1 MSSFFDLINKYR
13 RTAKT
18 EREKG
23 TYFELLCIKYFK
35 NEPFYADLFADVQ
48 TYTEWAKAQGLSGK
62 DTGIDLVAT
71 TKDGEFYAI
80 QCKLYDADRKVTKAE
95 IDSFLSAA
103 SKTYFKRRIIVST
116 THGWSD
122 NALTTLEN
130 QDPPVTKID
139 LDTLAQ
145 SAIDWSLFAEKK
157 EVIFKKKK
165 YLRDHQKAALTST
178 RIGLYDRQLER
189 GKLIMACGTGKTFTS
204 LKIAEE
210 CAGKGKRV
218 LFLVPSLSLL
228 SQTLTE
234 WTQESTTPLHSYAV
248 CSDNEIGKKKNS
260 TAIDAVTTLEHELQY
275 PATTD
280 AARLAENVEKHHD
293 SEHMT
298 VVFSTY
304 HSINTVSD
312 AQNDYQMA
320 EFDLIICDEAHRT
333 TGSTHDSEDD
343 SNFVKI
349 HDAGF
354 ILGKKRLYMTATPR
368 IFSDDV
374 KNNATD
380 YTLFSMDNEKLF
392 GETLYTINFSEAV
405 KRGLLV
411 DYKVIVLTVDSD
423 TIIEKIGATITDNK
437 DIVVDDA
444 ARIVGCWKALS
455 KQGIHADVEED
466 TAPMQRALAFCQVI
480 DQSEKARKHQV
491 SSTRIANIFQTVV
504 EAYQNAEIKEGNE
517 ISHRLICEA
526 DHVDGGMG
534 ADKKEQKLN
543 WLKAI
548 PKQQQDE
555 DGTERPI
562 CRVLSNVRCL
572 SEGVDVPALDAV
584 LFLTPR
590 NSQVDVV
597 QSVGR
602 VMRLAE
608 GKKRGYVILPVVIP
622 PNVDANKALDDNM
635 TYKVV
640 WQVLNALRSHDDRF
654 DAMINKMDLTGIDRS
669 KMEVIA
675 ITDKVAAKAKKK
687 GAGKGG
693 STIGTPT
700 KKKKDEVEDT
710 QHSFSFESG
719 EIERAIVAKVV
730 QKVGNRHHWEDW
742 ANDIAQIAQTHI
754 KLITDI
760 LERPECNKERAVF
773 EEFAFE
779 IRDDLNNAVSD
790 AEIIEMLAQHLI
802 TKPVFDALFDEYSFA
817 ANNPMAKAM
826 QKVLDVLDQHQLDS
840 ETEALQRFY
849 DSVKLRASGID
860 SAEGKQK
867 IIVELYDKFFR
878 NAFPRMTER
887 LGIVYTPV
895 EVVDFIIHS
904 VNDVLQQEFGKSFA
918 DEGVHVLD
926 PFTGTGTFISRLL
939 QSGLIPPKK
948 LTYKYKNEIHANE
961 LVLLAYYIA
970 AINIEAVYHSEII
983 DEYTPFE
990 GICLT
995 DTFQMY
1001 EKEDLVDQVLVDNS
1015 ARRKRQKSLD
1025 IQVIIG
1031 NPPYSAGQDSAND
1044 NNANIKYPAL
1054 DEKIRQT
1061 YAERSVATNKNA
1073 LYDSYIRAIRW
1084 ASDRIKTQGIIGF
1097 VTNAGWIDANTAD
1110 GLRKC
1115 LVEEFSSLYIF
1126 HLRGNQRTSG
1136 EKSRQEG
1143 GKIFG
1148 SGSRAPIA
1156 ISILVKNPNSQ
1167 KQGEIY
1173 FHDIGDYLS
1182 REEKLNKI
1190 SEFQSMNNITK
1201 ANAWS
1206 KITPDEHGDWLNQR
1220 DNSFSAFINLGDKK
1234 DKNDTS
1240 LFLNYSR
1247 GAESGRDAWSYNS
1260 SPKKLAYNIKKMIDF
1275 YQEQLSNFADTSLS
1289 IDKFINTDNTKISWT
1304 SSLKKHLE
1312 NGVHI
1317 TFSPIEVREALYRP
1331 FTKQKLYF
1339 SNNLIHRVGQIP
1351 KIFPNDSSGANKVIS
1366 VTGRGATKEFSA
1378 LITDQTPDL
1387 EMISKG
1393 QCFPLSIYE
1402 ELDSSSDYLLSNATQ
1417 RNATQRNATQRN
1429 ATQRNATQRNATQRN
1444 IIQQKLN
1451 QIKILL
1457 SVYPQWQTENSQSLY
1472 PTAFQMYSYKPT
1484 VNASRFIC
1492 TKRTRGA
1499 TNESSNLLINYRKQK
1514 LFCPNYRSDSRL
1526 TPDWRCT
1533 VFSSLSLRNRGEQL
1547 MQNQNYQ
1554 DDLFNTSSEQNS
1566 QSEQPKLVRKDGI
1579 SDAGL
1584 AHFQKAYPNEQ
1595 ISKED
1600 IFYYVYGLL
1609 HSEDYRK
1616 RYADNLTKE
1625 LPRIPCVKKSTDFWA
1640 FSQAGRDLAHW
1651 HLNYE
1656 RVEPYKATLDTGSKA
1671 YSQLT
1676 AEDFYVEKMKFA
1688 KKGEKGTV
1696 IYNKR
1701 ITIRDIPLEAYDYVV
1716 NGKPALEWVMERQG
1730 VSTHKDSGIVN
1741 DANDWAIETMN
1752 NPAYPLEL
1760 FLRVI
1765 AVSLET
1771 MKIVKSLPK
1780 LDI

>member
-1 MSSFFDLINKYR
+1 MSSFFQLIDTFR
-13 RTAKT
+13 TTAKT

-35 NEPFYADLFADVQ
+35 NEPFYADLFLDVQ
-48 TYTEWAKAQGLSGK
+48 SYHEWAKVQGLSGK

-80 QCKLYDADRKVTKAE
+80 QCKLYEADRKVTKAE

-116 THGWSD
+116 THEWSD

-130 QDPPVTKID
+130 QEPPVTKID
-139 LDTLAQ
+139 LETLEQ

-165 YLRDHQKAALTST
+165 ELRDHQKAALTYT
-178 RIGLYDRQLER
+178 KLGLYERNLER

-234 WTQESTTPLHSYAV
+234 WTQESTIPLHSYAV
-248 CSDNEIGKKKNS
+248 CSDNEIGKKKN
-260 TAIDAVTTLEHELQY
+260 TTTIDAVSTLEHELQY
-275 PATTD
+275 PATTN
-280 AARLAENVEKHHD
+280 AMRLAENVEKHHD
-293 SEHMT
+293 DEHMT

-312 AQNDYQMA
+312 AQNEHQMH

-333 TGSTHDSEDD
+333 TGATHDSEDD

-349 HDAGF
+349 HDGGF

-374 KNNATD
+374 KDKATEF
-380 YTLFSMDNEKLF
+380 TLYSMDNEKLF

-411 DYKVIVLTVDSD
+411 DYKVIVLTVDSEA
-423 TIIEKIGATITDNK
+423 IINKIGSTITENSE
-437 DIVVDDA
+437 ILVDDA

-455 KQGIHADVEED
+455 KQGIHTDVEED

-480 DQSEKARKHQV
+480 EQSEKARKHQV

-504 EAYQNAEIKEGNE
+504 EAYQDAEVKEGNE

-526 DHVDGGMG
+526 QHVDGGMG

-543 WLKAI
+543 WLKAT
-548 PKQQQDE
+548 PEPVFDE
-555 DGTERPI
+555 NGQERPI

-602 VMRLAE
+602 VMRTVKDPITGENL
-608 GKKRGYVILPVVIP
+608 KKKGYVILPVVIP
-622 PNVDANKALDDNM
+622 PGVEAHKALDDNQ

-675 ITDKVAAKAKKK
+675 ITDKVSSKAKKK

-693 STIGTPT
+693 TTIGTPT
-700 KKKKDEVEDT
+700 KKKKDEAEDV
-710 QHSFSFESG
+710 QQSFSFESG

-742 ANDIAQIAQTHI
+742 ANDIAKIAQTHI

-760 LERPECNKERAVF
+760 LHRPECDKERTVF
-773 EEFAFE
+773 EEFAIE

-817 ANNPMAKAM
+817 DKNPMAQAM

-904 VNDVLQQEFGKSFA
+904 VNDVLKKEFDKSFA

-939 QSGLIPPKK
+939 QSGLIPANR

-1001 EKEDLVDQVLVDNS
+1001 EKEDLVDQVLEDNS

-1025 IQVIIG
+1025 IQVIMG

-1044 NNANIKYPAL
+1044 NNANIKYPTL

-1084 ASDRIKTQGIIGF
+1084 ASDRISTQGVIGF
-1097 VTNAGWIDANTAD
+1097 VTNASFIDTNTAD

-1115 LVEEFSSLYIF
+1115 LAEEFSSLYIF

-1156 ISILVKNPNSQ
+1156 ISILVKNPKAEQ
-1167 KQGEIY
+1167 QGQIY

-1182 REEKLNKI
+1182 REDKLEKIADFKSLQGILAVNGW
-1190 SEFQSMNNITK
+1190 T
-1201 ANAWS
+1201 
-1206 KITPDEHGDWLNQR
+1206 KITPDEHGDWLGQR
-1220 DNSFSAFINLGDKK
+1220 DNSFNDFILIGEKK
-1234 DKNDTS
+1234 DKS
-1240 LFLNYSR
+1240 KKSIFLTYTN
-1247 GAESGRDAWSYNS
+1247 GLKTNCDAWCYNS
-1260 SPKKLAYNIKKMIDF
+1260 SKGKLSTNINLYLTTYNSEVAR
-1275 YQEQLSNFADTSLS
+1275 YQAS
-1289 IDKFINTDNTKISWT
+1289 DKNTPIEKFVIYDSSRISWH
-1304 SSLKKHLE
+1304 SGILPKAAR
-1312 NGVHI
+1312 GVVSK
-1317 TFSPIEVREALYRP
+1317 FSPHRFYSSVYRP
-1331 FTKQKLYF
+1331 FTKMNIYND
-1339 SNNLIHRVGQIP
+1339 SLIIQRMSLIP
-1351 KIFPNDSSGANKVIS
+1351 KIFPTKQTVNYVIYISGIGSSGK
-1366 VTGRGATKEFSA
+1366 SA
-1378 LITDQTPDL
+1378 SAFIVNCIPDL
-1387 EMISKG
+1387 NLQHSGG
-1393 QCFPLSIYE
+1393 QGFPLYLYE
-1402 ELDSSSDYLLSNATQ
+1402 DVTQ
-1417 RNATQRNATQRN
+1417 E
-1429 ATQRNATQRNATQRN
+1429 
-1444 IIQQKLN
+1444 K
-1451 QIKILL
+1451 
-1457 SVYPQWQTENSQSLY
+1457 SVGS
-1472 PTAFQMYSYKPT
+1472 
-1484 VNASRFIC
+1484 
-1492 TKRTRGA
+1492 G
-1499 TNESSNLLINYRKQK
+1499 
-1514 LFCPNYRSDSRL
+1514 
-1526 TPDWRCT
+1526 
-1533 VFSSLSLRNRGEQL
+1533 
-1547 MQNQNYQ
+1547 
-1554 DDLFNTSSEQNS
+1554 DLFDESLDLNVSETKYQ
-1566 QSEQPKLVRKDGI
+1566 RKDGI
-1579 SDAGL
+1579 SDEGL
-1584 AHFQKAYPNEQ
+1584 QHFQTAYPGEK
-1595 ISKED
+1595 ITKED
-1600 IFYYVYGLL
+1600 IFYYTYGLL
-1609 HSEDYRK
+1609 HSEEYRT

-1625 LPRIPCVKKSTDFWA
+1625 LPRIPCVKKAEDFWA
-1640 FSQAGRDLAHW
+1640 FSQAGRELAHW

-1656 RVEPYKATLDTGSKA
+1656 NIEPYKATLDTGSTV
-1671 YSQLT
+1671 YNQLT
-1676 AEDFYVEKMKFA
+1676 TEDFYVEKMKFA

-1696 IYNKR
+1696 VYNKR
-1701 ITIRDIPLEAYDYVV
+1701 ITIRDIPVEAYEYVV

-1730 VSTHKDSGIVN
+1730 VSVHKDSSIVN

-1765 AVSLET
+1765 TVSLET

>member
-1 MSSFFDLINKYR
+1 MGGSFYESNTINTKRRYQRQDAWFAIFSFVVISHTISVKLSGTLDFVMSSFFNLINKYR
-13 RTAKT
+13 TTAKT

-23 TYFELLCIKYFK
+23 TYFESLCIRYFQH
-35 NEPFYADLFADVQ
+35 EPYYADKFINVQ
-48 TYTEWAKAQGLSGK
+48 TYTDWAKEQGLTGK

-71 TKDGEFYAI
+71 TKDGEFHAI
-80 QCKLYDADRKVTKAE
+80 QCKLYDADRKVSKAE

-103 SKTYFKRRIIVST
+103 SKTYFARRIIVST
-116 THGWSD
+116 THAWSD
-122 NALTTLEN
+122 NALATLEN

-139 LDTLAQ
+139 LETLEQ

-157 EVIFKKKK
+157 EVVFKPKKQ
-165 YLRDHQKAALTST
+165 LRDHQKAALTNVQ
-178 RIGLYDRQLER
+178 IGLYEQKLER

-248 CSDNEIGKKKNS
+248 CSDNEVGKKKDK
-260 TAIDAVTTLEHELQY
+260 TAIDAVTTLSHELQY

-280 AARLAENVEKHHD
+280 AKKLAENVEKHHD
-293 SEHMT
+293 ADHMT

-312 AQNDYQMA
+312 AQNDHQMA

-349 HDAGF
+349 HDSGF

-368 IFSDDV
+368 IFSDEV
-374 KNNATD
+374 KSNASD
-380 YTLFSMDNEKLF
+380 YTLFSMDDEKLF
-392 GETLYTINFSEAV
+392 GETLYTINFSDAV

-423 TIIEKIGATITDNK
+423 TIIDKIGKTITENSE
-437 DIVVDDA
+437 IVVDDA

-455 KQGIHADVEED
+455 KQGIHADVGED
-466 TAPMQRALAFCQVI
+466 SDPMQRALAFCQVI

-491 SSTRIANIFQTVV
+491 SSTRIASIFQEVV
-504 EAYQNAEIKEGNE
+504 EAYQEAEDKEGNE

-543 WLKAI
+543 WLKAT
-548 PKQQQDE
+548 PEQPLDSAGKP
-555 DGTERPI
+555 RPV
-562 CRVLSNVRCL
+562 CRILSNVRCL

-602 VMRLAE
+602 VMRLAPN
-608 GKKRGYVILPVVIP
+608 KTRGYVILPVVIP
-622 PNVDANKALDDNM
+622 PGIDPNKALDDNQ

-654 DAMINKMDLTGIDRS
+654 DAMINKMDLTGIDKS

-675 ITDKVAAKAKKK
+675 ISDKVATRAKKK

-693 STIGTPT
+693 TTIGTVG
-700 KKKKDEVEDT
+700 KKQKKDEAENN
-710 QHSFSFESG
+710 QQSFSFESG

-742 ANDIAQIAQTHI
+742 ANDISKIAQTHI

-760 LERPECNKERAVF
+760 LSRPECDKERVVF
-773 EEFAFE
+773 NEFVEEL
-779 IRDDLNNAVSD
+779 RDDLNNAVT
-790 AEIIEMLAQHLI
+790 EEEVIEMLAQHLI

-817 ANNPMAKAM
+817 AHNPMALAM
-826 QKVLDVLDQHQLDS
+826 QKVLDVLNQHQLDS

-895 EVVDFIIHS
+895 EVVDFILHS
-904 VNDVLQQEFGKSFA
+904 VNDILKQEFGKSIA

-926 PFTGTGTFISRLL
+926 PFTGTGTFITRLL
-939 QSGLIPPKK
+939 QSGLIPSNR

-1001 EKEDLVDQVLVDNS
+1001 EKDDLVDQVLVDNS
-1015 ARRKRQKSLD
+1015 ARRKRQKALD
-1025 IQVIIG
+1025 IQVIVG

-1044 NNANIKYPAL
+1044 NNANVKYPSL
-1054 DEKIRQT
+1054 DDKIRQT
-1061 YAERSVATNKNA
+1061 YADRSVATLKNA

-1084 ASDRIKTQGIIGF
+1084 ASDRIETQGVIGF
-1097 VTNAGWIDANTAD
+1097 VTNAGFVDANTAD

-1115 LVEEFSSLYIF
+1115 LAEEFSSLYIF
-1126 HLRGNQRTSG
+1126 HLRGNARTSG
-1136 EKSRQEG
+1136 EQRRKE
-1143 GKIFG
+1143 KDNVFG
-1148 SGSRAPIA
+1148 QGTRTPIA
-1156 ISILVKNPNSQ
+1156 ISILVKNPKAEQ
-1167 KQGEIY
+1167 RGQIF

-1182 REEKLNKI
+1182 REEKLDKI
-1190 SEFQSMNNITK
+1190 AEFKNLQGISA
-1201 ANAWS
+1201 ANGWS
-1206 KITPDEHGDWLNQR
+1206 KITPDEHGDWINQR
-1220 DNSFSAFINLGDKK
+1220 DNSFSDFISAGDKK
-1234 DKNDTS
+1234 NSKS
-1240 LFLNYSR
+1240 VVLFSNYS
-1247 GAESGRDAWSYNS
+1247 SGLKTNRDAWCYNFS
-1260 SPKKLAYNIKKMIDF
+1260 KVVLIEKLELLARSFNDELENNKIVNRDPKLINWTVNLEKRF
-1275 YQEQLSNFADTSLS
+1275 YDKVELK
-1289 IDKFINTDNTKISWT
+1289 IDKTKIVS
-1304 SSLKKHLE
+1304 
-1312 NGVHI
+1312 
-1317 TFSPIEVREALYRP
+1317 ALYRP
-1331 FTKQKLYF
+1331 FSKL
-1339 SNNLIHRVGQIP
+1339 NLYYSRDLIERMLQIP
-1351 KIFPNDSSGANKVIS
+1351 KLFPTEKSSNLAIC

-1378 LITDQTPDL
+1378 LIANTIPDL

-1393 QCFPLSIYE
+1393 QCFPLYLYE
-1402 ELDSSSDYLLSNATQ
+1402 EITEE
-1417 RNATQRNATQRN
+1417 
-1429 ATQRNATQRNATQRN
+1429 
-1444 IIQQKLN
+1444 K
-1451 QIKILL
+1451 
-1457 SVYPQWQTENSQSLY
+1457 SV
-1472 PTAFQMYSYKPT
+1472 
-1484 VNASRFIC
+1484 
-1492 TKRTRGA
+1492 GA
-1499 TNESSNLLINYRKQK
+1499 
-1514 LFCPNYRSDSRL
+1514 
-1526 TPDWRCT
+1526 
-1533 VFSSLSLRNRGEQL
+1533 
-1547 MQNQNYQ
+1547 
-1554 DDLFNTSSEQNS
+1554 DDLFDQGLDLTVSET
-1566 QSEQPKLVRKDGI
+1566 KYKRTDGI
-1579 SDAGL
+1579 SDEGL
-1584 AHFQKAYPNEQ
+1584 QHFQTAYPNEQ

-1609 HSEDYRK
+1609 HSEEYRE

-1625 LPRIPCVKKSTDFWA
+1625 LPRIPCVKKAEDFWA
-1640 FSQAGRDLAHW
+1640 FSKAGRDLAHW

-1656 RVEPYKATLDTGSKA
+1656 TVEPYKATLDTGSTP
-1671 YSQLT
+1671 YGQLSN
-1676 AEDFYVEKMKFA
+1676 EDFYVEKMKFA

-1701 ITIRDIPLEAYDYVV
+1701 ITIKDIPVEAYDYVV

-1741 DANDWAIETMN
+1741 DANDWAIETMGN
-1752 NPAYPLEL
+1752 AAYPLEL

-1765 AVSLET
+1765 TVSLET
-1771 MKIVKSLPK
+1771 MKIVKALPK